1 MSNPDSRQPVTNAA
15 IIKVGQLFFVTAE
28 PPALFSRTATLILPE
43 AVCQDGKPQPRP
55 SRGSADILFF
65 DDRSY
70 FALLIQPEFELNRA
84 DRDKFVQDV
93 LRHAWA
99 GLVGFGIVSGDM
111 PQPIEGDP
119 RRML

>member
-1 MSNPDSRQPVTNAA
+1 MSGFDVQQPITNAA
-15 IIKVGQLFFVTAE
+15 IIKVGQLFFMMAK
-28 PPALFSRTATLILPE
+28 PPARHSQVMTLILPE
-43 AVCQDGKPQPRP
+43 ADEPKWRVPPRS

-65 DDRSY
+65 SDRSY
-70 FALLIQPEFELNRA
+70 FALLIQPESELGREEQ
-84 DRDKFVQDV
+84 DKFMQDV

-99 GLVGFGIVSGDM
+99 GLVGFRIVSGNM

>member
-1 MSNPDSRQPVTNAA
+1 MSNPDQRQPITDAA
-15 IIKVGQLFFVTAE
+15 IIKVGPMFFVTAE
-28 PPALFSRTATLILPE
+28 PPAMFSRTTTLILPE
-43 AVCQDGKPQPRP
+43 AAHRGGELKPSP

-65 DDRSY
+65 DNRSY

-84 DRDKFVQDV
+84 DQDKFTQDV

-99 GLVGFGIVSGDM
+99 GLVDFGIVAGDM